1 MRSDKY
7 NEDYHKEK
15 IIEYRGLAMD
25 DERVLH
31 ISHAYKKET
40 SIDSNTKPSID
51 VHHTPDSA
59 VQVKVNKDNG
69 YLTLHEFD
77 IFRDPEGQ
85 ARSMDGRILNISREE
100 ISEIIAMNG
109 SKNFLDM
116 HNKAEDPPSIDEADA
131 PSIDGQSEFR
141 RRVLHQ
147 NRKRKHR
154 WEMRNE
160 YGVISIVQHLQQ
172 SRDLQSYEDDI

>member
-1 MRSDKY
+1 
-7 NEDYHKEK
+7 
-15 IIEYRGLAMD
+15 
-25 DERVLH
+25 
-31 ISHAYKKET
+31 
-40 SIDSNTKPSID
+40 
-51 VHHTPDSA
+51 
-59 VQVKVNKDNG
+59 
-69 YLTLHEFD
+69 
-77 IFRDPEGQ
+77 
-85 ARSMDGRILNISREE
+85 MDGRILNISREE

-109 SKNFLDM
+109 SKNFLNM

-147 NRKRKHR
+147 NRKRKPR

-172 SRDLQSYEDDI
+172 SRDLQSYEDDIWLSFQAARWNLLPIRQQYKLVNHMHGWDEERHSYDSGITSSRHKSIKIDRHSHSTIDWFPHPNIDRRSTCIIRR

>member
-1 MRSDKY
+1 
-7 NEDYHKEK
+7 
-15 IIEYRGLAMD
+15 
-25 DERVLH
+25 
-31 ISHAYKKET
+31 
-40 SIDSNTKPSID
+40 
-51 VHHTPDSA
+51 
-59 VQVKVNKDNG
+59 
-69 YLTLHEFD
+69 
-77 IFRDPEGQ
+77 
-85 ARSMDGRILNISREE
+85 MDGRILNISREE

-147 NRKRKHR
+147 NRKRKPR

-160 YGVISIVQHLQQ
+160 YGVISIVQEQDTYNKAEIYRAMRTTYDYHSKRLDEIYYPFDN
-172 SRDLQSYEDDI
+172 SISWLTTCTDEMKKDIAMIQE